1 MENIVWPLSGLLE
14 VSNLNREDLESL
26 FHPHSIALVGIT
38 TNPEHWTRTFLDALL
53 EFRFEGPLYLV
64 NPRGGE
70 IRGLKVYRRLED
82 IPDVVDYVIS
92 TVPAP
97 VAPELVEACAAR
109 GVRAIHFCTA
119 GFSETGEERGIRLEA
134 ELAEISRRTGVRIIG
149 PNCMGIYCPRSR
161 LSFDAGF
168 PQEAGPVAFIGQSGG
183 NTIYLVRQAA
193 QRGVRFSKVISFGN
207 ACDLNESDFLEY
219 LTSDPDSQILALY
232 VEGVKDG
239 RRFRQALEEAAR
251 KKVVIL
257 LKGGV
262 TEGGV
267 RAVASH
273 TGALAG
279 NEVAW
284 DALCKQSGA
293 LRVHSLEEMVDVL
306 VTVSFL
312 PLPRGRN
319 VALVGHGGGASVL
332 ITDEFERNGLKVPP
346 LPQTVCE
353 EVLRFTPAIGNI
365 LRNPVDYS
373 QTFTEPGKLARA
385 VEIISR
391 WEEIDLV
398 IGFSLSSQAPWSS
411 KDRVSQLAEELLR
424 AKELISK
431 PMAMVLEPSI
441 LPEESKEIFPLI
453 QGFVSAGV
461 PVYYSFASAA
471 RAIGRVL
478 DHRERTSGVN

>member
-1 MENIVWPLSGLLE
+1 M
-14 VSNLNREDLESL
+14 NREDLEPL
-26 FHPHSIALVGIT
+26 FHPRSIALVGIT
-38 TNPEHWTRTFLDALL
+38 TNPKHWTRTFLDALL
-53 EFRFEGPLYLV
+53 EFQFEGPLYLV

-82 IPDVVDYVIS
+82 IPDVIDYVIS
-92 TVPAP
+92 TVPAS

-119 GFSETGEERGIRLEA
+119 GFSETGEERGLRLEA
-134 ELAEISRRTGVRIIG
+134 ELAEISRRAGVRIIG

-161 LSFDAGF
+161 LSFDGGF
-168 PQEAGPVAFIGQSGG
+168 PREAGPVAFIGQSGG

-207 ACDLNESDFLEY
+207 ACDLDESDFLEY
-219 LTSDPDSQILALY
+219 LTSDPDSRILALY

-239 RRFRQALEEAAR
+239 RRFRQTLEEAAR

-284 DALCKQSGA
+284 DALCKQSGV

-306 VTVSFL
+306 VTASFL

-332 ITDEFERNGLKVPP
+332 ITDEFERNGLRVPL
-346 LPQTVCE
+346 LPQ
-353 EVLRFTPAIGNI
+353 EVREQLLEFTPATGNI
-365 LRNPVDYS
+365 LRNPIDYS

-391 WEEIDLV
+391 WEGIDLI
-398 IGFSLSSQAPWSS
+398 IGFLILGQTPWSTRG
-411 KDRVSQLAEELLR
+411 RVIQLGDELLK

-441 LPEESKEIFPLI
+441 LPEEVRDIFSLI
-453 QGFVSAGV
+453 ERFVSAQV
-461 PVYYSFASAA
+461 PVYYSFARAA
-471 RAIGRVL
+471 RAISLVL
-478 DHRERTSGVN
+478 SHQERTADLLARLPH

>member
-1 MENIVWPLSGLLE
+1 
-14 VSNLNREDLESL
+14 LNREDLEPL
-26 FHPHSIALVGIT
+26 FHPPSIALVGIT

-53 EFRFEGPLYLV
+53 DFQFEGPLYLV
-64 NPRGGE
+64 NPRGGK
-70 IRGLKVYRRLED
+70 IRGLKVYPRLED

-92 TVPAP
+92 TVPAR
-97 VAPELVEACAAR
+97 VAPELVAACAAK
-109 GVRAIHFCTA
+109 GVKAVHFCTA
-119 GFSETGEERGIRLEA
+119 GFSETGEEEGLRLEA
-134 ELAEISRRTGVRIIG
+134 ELAEVARRTGVRVIG
-149 PNCMGIYCPRSR
+149 PNCMGLYCPRSR

-219 LTSDPDSQILALY
+219 LASDPDSRILALY
-232 VEGVKDG
+232 IEGVKDG
-239 RRFRQALEEAAR
+239 RRFRRALEEAAR

-279 NEVAW
+279 SEVAW
-284 DALCKQSGA
+284 DALCRQSGA
-293 LRVHSLEEMVDVL
+293 LRVQSLEEMADVL

-312 PLPRGRN
+312 PLPKGRN
-319 VALVGHGGGASVL
+319 VALIGHGGGASVL

-346 LPQTVCE
+346 LPKEVRE
-353 EVLRFTPAIGNI
+353 ELLRFTSATGNI
-365 LRNPVDYS
+365 LRNPIDYS
-373 QTFTEPGKLARA
+373 QTFTEPGKLSRT
-385 VEIISR
+385 VEIISC
-391 WEEIDLV
+391 WEGIDLI
-398 IGFSLSSQAPWSS
+398 IGFSLSSQAPWSA
-411 KDRVSQLAEELLR
+411 RGRFMQFAEEFLK
-424 AKELISK
+424 AKEFISK

-441 LPEESKEIFPLI
+441 LPEEAGAIFSLI
-453 QGFVSAGV
+453 ERFVSAQV
-461 PVYYSFASAA
+461 PVYYSFARAA
-471 RAIGRVL
+471 RAIGLVL
-478 DHRERTSGVN
+478 EHQERTADL